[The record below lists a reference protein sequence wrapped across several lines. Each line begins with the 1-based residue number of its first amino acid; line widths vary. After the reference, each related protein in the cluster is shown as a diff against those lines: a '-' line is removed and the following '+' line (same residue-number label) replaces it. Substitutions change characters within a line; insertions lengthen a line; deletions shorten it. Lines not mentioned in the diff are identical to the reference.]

1 MNLSSYKV
9 WVYVFFIFELFFLLL
24 NFIGDWSL
32 LESLVRATVSAGV
45 VEFLFFLVYLVVV
58 KKKNKGKLKG
68 KIFDQKDS
76 DK

>member
-1 MNLSSYKV
+1 M

-58 KKKNKGKLKG
+58 KKKNKRKLKG